1 MSYLNKIIYYNNE
14 MYKITKVSNNNYYI
28 NVLKID
34 NEVIISSEN
43 YEYSEILPKFE
54 KQILK
59 HYIDE
64 ITDVKHKIKKSEKLN
79 IINDIDNIYLVNN
92 EIQNNHYAVWKHTL
106 FNVHSIN
113 IYITYN
119 IHLLSNEYLKKNK
132 KKYIKTQLFLFFCY
146 IKISKKACNI
156 KDVRDY
162 TKKLNLDIE
171 FLSLLQEHN
180 NNFLKDK
187 KIINNCD
194 SCPICLE
201 IVTQYQGFYKCKHS
215 CCIECYNKW
224 SDNSIFCAICRSVA
238 LYHISTYILTYG

>member
-1 MSYLNKIIYYNNE
+1 MSYLNKIIYYNNK
-14 MYKITKVSNNNYYI
+14 MYKITKVSNNNYYM

-34 NEVIISSEN
+34 NEVIITSED

-64 ITDVKHKIKKSEKLN
+64 ITDVKIKIKKTNKLN

-92 EIQNNHYAVWKHTL
+92 KIQNNYYADWKHTL
-106 FNVHSIN
+106 FNVHSMN

-119 IHLLSNEYLKKNK
+119 THLLSNEFLKKHK
-132 KKYIKTQLFLFFCY
+132 KKYIKTQLFFFFCY
-146 IKISKKACNI
+146 IKILKKACNI
-156 KDVRDY
+156 KDIRDY
-162 TKKLNLDIE
+162 TRKLNLDNE
-171 FLSLLQEHN
+171 YLCLLQEHN

-201 IVTQYQGFYKCKHS
+201 FVTQYQGFYKCKHS
-215 CCIECYNKW
+215 CCINCYNNW
-224 SDNSIFCAICRSVA
+224 SDNSIYCPICRSA
-238 LYHISTYILTYG
+238 